1 MSDDHIIFP
10 HARLGYRQNT
20 QSIFLDVGIS
30 KISKQFGVESGM
42 IVNNCAMEKAEIKT
56 ICVINPFAIMMGLRE
71 QHIHAI
77 ITSITAEYVQKSTIP
92 RIVTIF
98 GEGMSYP
105 CTQSLNNESYSG
117 CIFVP
122 FKTEC

>member
-1 MSDDHIIFP
+1 MFVV
-10 HARLGYRQNT
+10 
-20 QSIFLDVGIS
+20 VGIL

-42 IVNNCAMEKAEIKT
+42 IVSNWAMEKAGIKI

-71 QHIHAI
+71 QSAHDIRTI
-77 ITSITAEYVQKSTIP
+77 MTQEYVQKSTIS
-92 RIVTIF
+92 RIVTIV
-98 GEGMSYP
+98 GEGTLYP
-105 CTQSLNNESYSG
+105 CTQSRNKESYSG